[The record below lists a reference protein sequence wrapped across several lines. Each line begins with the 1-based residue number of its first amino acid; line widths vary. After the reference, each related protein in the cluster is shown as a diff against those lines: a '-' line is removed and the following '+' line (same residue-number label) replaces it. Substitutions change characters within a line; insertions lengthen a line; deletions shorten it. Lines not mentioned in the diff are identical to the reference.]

1 MLFWNDFKSDK
12 KMRRRC
18 FVLFYLL
25 FSIILGNFAAIYKI
39 TSPQRLVHM
48 NDDVI
53 TPRDYTLIELKKK
66 SQREKRQ
73 VAIVASIIGFIVG
86 VLVHMLFTI

>member
-1 MLFWNDFKSDK
+1 
-12 KMRRRC
+12 
-18 FVLFYLL
+18 
-25 FSIILGNFAAIYKI
+25 
-39 TSPQRLVHM
+39 M

-66 SQREKRQ
+66 LQREKRQ
-73 VAIVASIIGFIVG
+73 VAVVASIIGFIVG

>member
-1 MLFWNDFKSDK
+1 
-12 KMRRRC
+12 
-18 FVLFYLL
+18 
-25 FSIILGNFAAIYKI
+25 
-39 TSPQRLVHM
+39 M